1 MFLGRQ
7 DNQEKQMNKDMY
19 LLKRKLQEYELM
31 VVENETASKQPLSIA
46 NSTNGSAKNA
56 PPPSSQL
63 QHRKIK
69 PVIIRLNQS
78 LSDDEEYVEASRVID
93 TVPLESKK
101 PVLVASSSLQDNISQ
116 FLKEAK
122 NQAERIA
129 LHSLLPNPQTSA
141 PPNRDG

>member
-1 MFLGRQ
+1 
-7 DNQEKQMNKDMY
+7 
-19 LLKRKLQEYELM
+19 
-31 VVENETASKQPLSIA
+31 
-46 NSTNGSAKNA
+46 
-56 PPPSSQL
+56 
-63 QHRKIK
+63 
-69 PVIIRLNQS
+69 VIIRLNQS